1 MSISRQRGERQVTHN
16 CVFCEIVAGHSPA
29 SVVHEDELSLCF
41 MTLRP
46 TRPGECMVI
55 PKDHIDHFIDIP
67 AELLAHL
74 VEITRSVGRA
84 IQDEFAPT
92 RVGLVVHGFGV
103 PHAHF
108 ILVPQHDATD
118 ITSARFAV
126 VEDGEVAFRYD
137 LIPELSREQLDQCA
151 ERIRDRL
158 NSRTSS
164 C

>member
-1 MSISRQRGERQVTHN
+1 MAHS
-16 CVFCEIVAGHSPA
+16 CVFCEIVAGDSPA
-29 SVVHEDELSLCF
+29 SIVHEDEFSLCF

-74 VEITRSVGRA
+74 AKVTASVGRVL
-84 IQDEFAPT
+84 QDELSPI

-108 ILVPQHDATD
+108 ILIPQHSAND

-126 VEDGEVAFRYD
+126 VEDGEVAFRGG
-137 LIPELSREQLDQCA
+137 LIPELPREQLDQYA
-151 ERIRDRL
+151 ERIRERL
-158 NSRTSS
+158 NRGILGQ
-164 C
+164 

>member
-1 MSISRQRGERQVTHN
+1 MADS
-16 CVFCEIVAGHSPA
+16 CVFCEIVAGDSPA
-29 SVVHEDELSLCF
+29 SVVHEDECSLCF

-67 AELLAHL
+67 VELLAHL
-74 VEITRSVGRA
+74 IEVTRSVGRA
-84 IQDEFAPT
+84 IQDEFRPI

-108 ILVPQHDATD
+108 ILVPQHSASD
-118 ITSARFAV
+118 ITS
-126 VEDGEVAFRYD
+126 GRYG

-151 ERIRDRL
+151 ERIRERM
-158 NSRTSS
+158 NSSD
-164 C
+164 

>member
-1 MSISRQRGERQVTHN
+1 MAHS
-16 CVFCEIVAGHSPA
+16 CVFCEIVAGESPA
-29 SVVHEDELSLCF
+29 SVVHEDEFSLCF

-55 PKDHIDHFIDIP
+55 PKDHIDHFIDMP

-74 VEITRSVGRA
+74 IKVAVSVGRVLRE
-84 IQDEFAPT
+84 EFAPI

-103 PHAHF
+103 PHAHL
-108 ILVPQHDATD
+108 ILVPQHGAND

-126 VEDGEVAFRYD
+126 VEDGEVAFRHD
-137 LIPELSREQLDQCA
+137 LVPELPREQLDQYA
-151 ERIRDRL
+151 ERIRERL
-158 NSRTSS
+158 NLCTSR